1 MLIVKP
7 SIETYCIHS
16 VEYVNLHIVIPCYIF
31 RSVTEKTSLHFSKLL
46 QFCMNFDLHP
56 FYKHI
61 KDARVSFLMFRSFSF
76 FHSFYF
82 RNFIIFF
89 FPNIHLF
96 EKIKKVVAIKQF
108 VKTKVKQFVAI
119 LVLIPQRFGFFLLE
133 TGRKNTNYMAQK
145 YVCRGR
151 IIYIVF

>member
-7 SIETYCIHS
+7 SIETYCTHS
-16 VEYVNLHIVIPCYIF
+16 VEYVNLHIVIPCHIF

-46 QFCMNFDLHP
+46 QFCMNFDLHR

-61 KDARVSFLMFRSFSF
+61 KDTRVSFLMFRSFSF

-96 EKIKKVVAIKQF
+96 EKIKKETN
-108 VKTKVKQFVAI
+108 KTICSNFSSDSPTIWV
-119 LVLIPQRFGFFLLE
+119 FLLE
-133 TGRKNTNYMAQK
+133 TARKNTNYMAQE